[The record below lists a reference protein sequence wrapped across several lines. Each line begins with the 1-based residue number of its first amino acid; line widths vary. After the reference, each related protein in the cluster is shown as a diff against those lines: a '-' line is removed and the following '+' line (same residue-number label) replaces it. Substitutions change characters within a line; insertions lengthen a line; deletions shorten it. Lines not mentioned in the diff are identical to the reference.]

1 MTDRAFESTD
11 SDPFA
16 GVFGAPAEKAPSKP
30 VFALDDDDDN
40 PFAKV
45 MPRPVAEPVSTF
57 GAFGRGAARGAL
69 PAIGSLPAIGAGAEL
84 GGAAGLAVGGP
95 FGGLVGGAAG
105 GIAGAI
111 GGASAIDA
119 AQSWALKQ
127 LPESW
132 LDTLGMSDRQ
142 QKLDQEGAPIASFL
156 GGLAPYAM
164 TMRPGFAATRALPKN
179 STALERIM
187 SHPVTARVFG
197 GGVMGGMELGQ
208 EAVGGEPTD
217 WRKVAI
223 STGFGVV
230 FNRPTQIGESIT
242 ELGARPTRSALGIA
256 SPPSSETA
264 AAQAAPAPASPEP
277 EAAAPAPRPST
288 GIAPTLFD
296 ATPAPTIA
304 DAADMTVMGPGISEQ
319 VFLGSHEPDP
329 SATETA
335 RETKRTEQSVIGPAP
350 AEDVHSVARQMHFDL
365 FATYDELRA
374 RRSVLEAEPGATAPL
389 AATEAELARIEPEVQ
404 AAYRRAADA
413 VGSQI
418 HEGSP
423 DAPSTPLATERAIE
437 DQRDYIVQDVKR
449 QLKAAGRPEEEAQ
462 AVAQLVAARY
472 EVRSARMNGAL
483 GTAEELYDREAAEI
497 RGQQIARKVT
507 TPAAARALDDFQ
519 ERMAQGKAAAQKRR
533 NEGGGGAPQFGSSKE
548 RDREEA
554 RASTAQA
561 AWDDLAAQRQE
572 REERHPIAKGYND
585 FRTRQGHAAIRD
597 KASQA
602 WEPGNTVDV
611 GFVKNLLIAEKN
623 ADGSFTLLAKPGQ
636 DGMSQSYNA
645 KPHEG
650 LVKEQ
655 KVKFLDKT
663 RRIREPT
670 PEESWREAQ
679 EDALEGLEPEERA
692 QTRQELSL
700 LTEEDLKW
708 LDENALSGRSL
719 FQTALGKINLN
730 PKGIT
735 GKDFTGAEGV
745 RPILTIMRQATPQL
759 PSTSSAMSGWP
770 RCSETPSMRKPRRT

>member
-1 MTDRAFESTD
+1 MTDRAFEPAD

-16 GVFGAPAEKAPSKP
+16 AVFGTSTEKTSPPS
-30 VFALDDDDDN
+30 VATDDDDDN

-45 MPRPVAEPVSTF
+45 MPRPVAEPISSL

-95 FGGLVGGAAG
+95 IGGLIGGAAG
-105 GIAGAI
+105 SIAGAI
-111 GGASAIDA
+111 GGATAIDA

-156 GGLAPYAM
+156 GGLAPYAI

-230 FNRPTQIGESIT
+230 FNQPTRIGETIT

-256 SPPSSETA
+256 PTSASE
-264 AAQAAPAPASPEP
+264 AAPVEAPAAPASPEP
-277 EAAAPAPRPST
+277 LAAAPAPRPST

-296 ATPAPTIA
+296 TTPAPTIA
-304 DAADMTVMGPGISEQ
+304 DAADMAVMGPGISEQ

-350 AEDVHSVARQMHFDL
+350 VEDVHSVARQMHLDL

-374 RRSVLEAEPGATAPL
+374 RRRALEAEPGAAAPL
-389 AATEAELARIEPEVQ
+389 AATEAELSRIEPEVQ

-413 VGSQI
+413 VGAET
-418 HEGSP
+418 HDGA
-423 DAPSTPLATERAIE
+423 APPTLSGQPALRTME

-497 RGQQIARKVT
+497 RGQQIVRRVT

-533 NEGGGGAPQFGSSKE
+533 NEGGSAPQFGSNKE

-554 RASTAQA
+554 RASTPQA
-561 AWDDLAAQRQE
+561 VWDDIAAQRQQ
-572 REERHPIAKGYND
+572 REERLPIAKGYND
-585 FRTRQGHAAIRD
+585 FRTRQGHAALRD

-670 PEESWREAQ
+670 PEE
-679 EDALEGLEPEERA
+679 
-692 QTRQELSL
+692 
-700 LTEEDLKW
+700 
-708 LDENALSGRSL
+708 
-719 FQTALGKINLN
+719 
-730 PKGIT
+730 
-735 GKDFTGAEGV
+735 
-745 RPILTIMRQATPQL
+745 
-759 PSTSSAMSGWP
+759 
-770 RCSETPSMRKPRRT
+770 